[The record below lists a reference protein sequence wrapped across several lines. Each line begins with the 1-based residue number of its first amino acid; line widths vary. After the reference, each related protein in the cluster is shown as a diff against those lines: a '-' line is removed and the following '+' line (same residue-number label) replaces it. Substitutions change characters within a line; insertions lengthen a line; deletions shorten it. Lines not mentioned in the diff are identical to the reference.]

1 MIEEGSLT
9 FSKKEDLIK
18 QHCVWPGKK
27 WHFKKACKTGII
39 VLGRCLV
46 WVDYIIFNENK
57 KYTIITKIYYCI
69 KKVLLEYSGY

>member
-1 MIEEGSLT
+1 MEGSLT

-46 WVDYIIFNENK
+46 WVDYIIFNENIK
-57 KYTIITKIYYCI
+57 NILLLLKYTII
-69 KKVLLEYSGY
+69 